1 MKKKNSKLP
10 IILISSLVL
19 ILVFVSS
26 KFFSNTPFNE
36 RHFKLQKPSELLK
49 HEEIDT
55 KFAKALDPYDFSFPQ
70 DHGSH
75 EEFKTEWWYYTGNL
89 EDANGHEFGYQLT
102 VFRNGLEPIFD
113 AEDKKNVLNN
123 WQTKEIYMAHF
134 AITDINNKKF
144 YSFEKLGRE
153 SLGQAGARAN
163 PYKIWVKN
171 WSIQSSPKATAENIF
186 PIILRAQDK
195 NISMKLNLKPVK
207 PVTLQGLDGLSQ
219 KSSGAGNASYYY
231 SISKL
236 ASKGKI
242 QIGDQVFKVKGFSWL
257 DREFSTSSLGDTLA
271 GWDWFALQ
279 LENNVEIMYYRLRDQ
294 ENNTDI
300 VHSGGV
306 IIDAAGEKHPFTAQ
320 DIILNSTEKFKSK
333 YSGAEYPIS
342 WTMEI
347 PKLDLKV
354 KIKPL
359 LKDQEHQNNYPYYEG
374 AIEVNGEFSKNKI
387 TGKGYMELVG
397 Y

>member
-1 MKKKNSKLP
+1 MKKKNSKLST
-10 IILISSLVL
+10 ILISGLVL
-19 ILVFVSS
+19 VLVFLSS
-26 KFFSNTPFNE
+26 KSLFNKPFKE
-36 RHFKLQKPSELLK
+36 RSFKLQKPSELLK

-55 KFAKALDPYDFSFPQ
+55 KFAKAFCVYDFNFPE

-89 EDANGHEFGYQLT
+89 EDANGHKFGYQLT
-102 VFRNGLEPIFD
+102 IFRNGMEPIYD
-113 AEDKKNVLNN
+113 AEDKNNLLNN

-134 AITDINNKKF
+134 AISDINNKKF

-153 SLGQAGARAN
+153 SLGQAGAQNN
-163 PYKIWVKN
+163 PYKIWVKD
-171 WSIQSSPKATAENIF
+171 WSIQSSPKANIDDIF
-186 PIILRAQDK
+186 PVIIRAKDQD
-195 NISMKLNLKPVK
+195 ISLKLNLAPLK
-207 PVTLQGLDGLSQ
+207 PVTLQGLQGLSQ

-236 ASKGKI
+236 ASKGRI
-242 QIGDQVFKVKGFSWL
+242 QIVDQTFKVKGFSWL
-257 DREFSTSSLGDTLA
+257 DREFSTSSLGDTLV

-294 ENNTDI
+294 ENKTDMA
-300 VHSGGV
+300 HSGGV
-306 IIDAAGEKHPFTAQ
+306 IIDASGEKHPFTAQ
-320 DIILNSTEKFKSK
+320 DIILHSTEKFRSK

-347 PKLDLKV
+347 PKLNLKV

-359 LKDQEHQNNYPYYEG
+359 LKEQEHHNNYPYYEG
-374 AIEVNGEFSKNKI
+374 AVEVNGEFSKNKI
-387 TGKGYMELVG
+387 IGKGYMELVG

>member
-10 IILISSLVL
+10 IILISSLIL
-19 ILVFVSS
+19 ILVFLSSRFFSS
-26 KFFSNTPFNE
+26 KSFNE
-36 RHFKLQKPSELLK
+36 RYFKLQKPSELLK

-55 KFAKALDPYDFSFPQ
+55 KFAKALDLYNFSFPK

-89 EDANGHEFGYQLT
+89 EDANGHKFGYQLT
-102 VFRNGLEPIFD
+102 IFRNGLEPIFD

-134 AITDINNKKF
+134 AITDIDNKKF

-153 SLGQAGARAN
+153 SLGQAGTQMS
-163 PYKIWVKN
+163 PYKVWVKD
-171 WSIQSSPKATAENIF
+171 WSIQSSPKATAEDIF
-186 PIILRAQDK
+186 PVIIRAKDHDISLR
-195 NISMKLNLKPVK
+195 LNLKPVK

-257 DREFSTSSLGDTLA
+257 DREFSTSSLGDTLV

-294 ENNTDI
+294 ENKTDLT
-300 VHSGGV
+300 HSGGV

-320 DIILNSTEKFKSK
+320 DIVLNSTEKFKSK
-333 YSGAEYPIS
+333 HSGAEYPVS

-359 LKDQEHQNNYPYYEG
+359 LKEQEHQNNYPYYEG